1 MDAANRVI
9 TRKALD
15 MLKSIATGNYKPV
28 EATNPAPAREPEKA
42 DHQAAAG

>member
-1 MDAANRVI
+1 MDAANRVM

-28 EATNPAPAREPEKA
+28 EIVKEEAPAIESGEEKA
-42 DHQAAAG
+42 AE